1 MNDKAIL
8 ENDGTVNSVPDI
20 YKNQE
25 MYDKAVDNYL
35 YALKLVSGC
44 YKKCDKAVNTYLSI
58 IIFVPEPF
66 MTQRM

>member
-1 MNDKAIL
+1 MHDKAII
-8 ENDGTVNSVPDI
+8 ENDVTVKSIPDI

-44 YKKCDKAVNTYLSI
+44 SKECVIKLSI
-58 IIFVPEPF
+58 LILL
-66 MTQRM
+66 